1 MIRFHREGRSWLLVG
16 TLLFVAAHLAIWLLM
31 PSLRWLQILLA
42 VAVSAV
48 WILLLQF
55 FRNPVRLIEQRDP
68 DWIYAPADGKVVV
81 IEEKEETEFL
91 QEPCVQISIFMSPL
105 NVHVNRNPVQGEVIY
120 QRYHKGKYLMA
131 WNPKSSTENERNTVA
146 YRLKDGQRI
155 LMRQI
160 AGFMAR
166 RIVNYLRPGQK
177 VEQGEDMGF
186 IKFGSR
192 VDVFVPKDA
201 AILVEIG
208 QAVRANRDVLVK
220 L

>member
-1 MIRFHREGRSWLLVG
+1 MFRFHREGRSWLLVG
-16 TLLFVAAHLAIWLLM
+16 TLLFVLAQLAIWIIIPPLLG
-31 PSLRWLQILLA
+31 LQILLA
-42 VAVSAV
+42 VAVSVV

-55 FRNPVRLIEQRDP
+55 FRDPLRLIEHHNP

-81 IEEKEETEFL
+81 IEEKEEMEFL
-91 QEPCVQISIFMSPL
+91 QEACVQISIFMSPL
-105 NVHVNRNPVQGEVIY
+105 NVHVNRNPVAGEVIY

-131 WNPKSSTENERNTVA
+131 WNPKSSTENERNTIA

-160 AGFMAR
+160 AGFLAR

-177 VEQGEDMGF
+177 VEQGADMGF

-192 VDVFVPKDA
+192 VDIFVPKDA
-201 AILVEIG
+201 KILVEIG

-220 L
+220 F